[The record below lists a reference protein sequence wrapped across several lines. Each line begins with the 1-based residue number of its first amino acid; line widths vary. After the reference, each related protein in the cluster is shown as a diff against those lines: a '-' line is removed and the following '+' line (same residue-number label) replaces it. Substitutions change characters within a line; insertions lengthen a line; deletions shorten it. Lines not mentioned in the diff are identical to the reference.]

1 MELSDPGIELGSPA
15 LQVDSLPAEL
25 PGKLLIMKIDTMKRK
40 HIRGDP
46 NASFLFAKKGN
57 EYVDLLFCFVLFYFL
72 WLHHVA
78 CGILVSRPGIKLCSD
93 SESPES

>member
-1 MELSDPGIELGSPA
+1 MELSDLEIELGSPA

-57 EYVDLLFCFVLFYFL
+57 EYVVLLFFCFYFL
-72 WLHHVA
+72 WPHHVA
-78 CGILVSRPGIKLCSD
+78 S
-93 SESPES
+93 

>member
-1 MELSDPGIELGSPA
+1 MELSDLEIELGSPA

-25 PGKLLIMKIDTMKRK
+25 PGKLLVMKIDTMKRK

-57 EYVDLLFCFVLFYFL
+57 EYVVLLFLFVCLFLFPLAATCGLWDFSFL
-72 WLHHVA
+72 TR
-78 CGILVSRPGIKLCSD
+78 GQT
-93 SESPES
+93 